1 MTPAGLKDRALQ
13 IQVTIEGWYLGWSE
27 AEVGLGSGTS
37 TCCSSR
43 SHFGSVFL
51 PLSFKRSVKQ
61 TPFSITS
68 EWGVL
73 RQSPNS
79 SPKDY
84 WASSKHLSLVGGSLC
99 LLHISRSC
107 SCWETFTL
115 RKECSECSSVTV
127 RMVFNNCWLTSVGF
141 WDGSGGFSTS
151 ILNLRVLVGMQSL
164 GMSITKAEREQREAA
179 GHSRPVVTS
188 KAAERHRLRQDV
200 YIYIWTLNGG

>member
-1 MTPAGLKDRALQ
+1 MPVVFLPCNSVLKREKHWVVAHRAFLNNSGGTSKTHGLLTPKSMHWRRGRGMTPAGLKDRALQ

-43 SHFGSVFL
+43 SHFGSVF
-51 PLSFKRSVKQ
+51 PSLSFKRSVKQ

-79 SPKDY
+79 SSKDY

-115 RKECSECSSVTV
+115 RKECSGFSSVTV
-127 RMVFNNCWLTSVGF
+127 RMIFKNCWLTSVC
-141 WDGSGGFSTS
+141 
-151 ILNLRVLVGMQSL
+151 L
-164 GMSITKAEREQREAA
+164 G
-179 GHSRPVVTS
+179 
-188 KAAERHRLRQDV
+188 
-200 YIYIWTLNGG
+200 W